1 MRLDSSSRVSAG
13 VEHSASDSPLTKSAG
28 VCSGS
33 SGPSCARQAVQER
46 LSRCV
51 NMGAG
56 YLEDA
61 AEAAAHTQTDEV
73 SGRAVE
79 RKGPCWRSSLRPRVK
94 FQTATCNR
102 QTSFALCTG
111 RFEGSRTESVGA
123 AASSPGLG
131 LLSSGAG
138 SCKPS
143 RPSRSGWQGLIR
155 SSRTR
160 CKYMKGTC
168 AATAVAAPAEGMT
181 KTRSQQRCPC
191 TFWPLPPRPWRRCR
205 CLQQVCRPY
214 LTRLALEPLS
224 ALLRFGLCIRRRS
237 CCPKLMY
244 AVNIQHRIVM
254 ACTSPASTQRSM
266 PLAYGLVAHASSAFS
281 YMRCLRPSCTPS
293 LPAGEVPVCTLP
305 GRKHAAGIHSLGCRR
320 EGIARICTLEDLQ

>member
-1 MRLDSSSRVSAG
+1 MVSITRAQLTGTTTRRTSGAAMRLDSSSRVSAG
-13 VEHSASDSPLTKSAG
+13 VEHSASASPLTKSAG

-33 SGPSCARQAVQER
+33 SGPSCAWQAVQER

-51 NMGAG
+51 KMGAG
-56 YLEDA
+56 TWKMQRRQRLIRKQMRFH
-61 AEAAAHTQTDEV
+61 AEL
-73 SGRAVE
+73 S
-79 RKGPCWRSSLRPRVK
+79 KGKDLAPCWRSSLRPRVK

-138 SCKPS
+138 SCKPP
-143 RPSRSGWQGLIR
+143 RPSRSGWQGSTR

-160 CKYMKGTC
+160 CKHMKGTC
-168 AATAVAAPAEGMT
+168 AATAVAAPAEGTT

-205 CLQQVCRPY
+205 CLQQVPA
-214 LTRLALEPLS
+214 TQGWHLS
-224 ALLRFGLCIRRRS
+224 R
-237 CCPKLMY
+237 
-244 AVNIQHRIVM
+244 
-254 ACTSPASTQRSM
+254 
-266 PLAYGLVAHASSAFS
+266 
-281 YMRCLRPSCTPS
+281 
-293 LPAGEVPVCTLP
+293 
-305 GRKHAAGIHSLGCRR
+305 
-320 EGIARICTLEDLQ
+320 